1 MNLVKWYKACVKE
14 AGISGQKTNHSF
26 RATSAS
32 QLFQANVPEIIQ
44 ERTGHRSTDALRLYE
59 RTTEQHKGVT
69 QVLSSNLDISYTFV
83 FQQCKALKT
92 TCPCLNPCSNQL
104 ILHLRSINMSGCTVN
119 ITFLIKLHLH
129 HFQPLCQKS

>member
-1 MNLVKWYKACVKE
+1 MNLVKWYKTCVKE

-44 ERTGHRSTDALRLYE
+44 ERTGYRSTDALRLYE

-83 FQQCKALKT
+83 FQQCKAFENHVSMPQPMQQPT
-92 TCPCLNPCSNQL
+92 NIAPTLNQYEWVYS
-104 ILHLRSINMSGCTVN
+104 
-119 ITFLIKLHLH
+119 
-129 HFQPLCQKS
+129 